1 MTIDKLNFSEA
12 DFSEFY
18 NTERLDEKQIKKDPL
33 SLFDDWMKTAIEKKV
48 LQPNAMTLA
57 TADENGK
64 PSARIVLLKDFDE
77 RGFVFFSNYQSIKGN
92 QLSKNPNA
100 ALVFW
105 WGKLA
110 RQVRI
115 EGIVQKVSAAESD
128 EYFMS
133 RTRGKKLSALVSK
146 QSAPITDFS
155 QLTKQIAELEKKFA
169 DKEIARPD
177 YWGGYR
183 VKPVMIEFWQGR
195 ENRLHDRL
203 RFTKTPK
210 GNWKLERLSP

>member
-18 NTERLDEKQIKKDPL
+18 NTERLDEKHIKKDPIN
-33 SLFDDWMKTAIEKKV
+33 LFDSWMKTAIEKKV

-57 TADENGK
+57 TAAENGK

-115 EGIVQKVSAAESD
+115 EGSVQKVSAAESD

-133 RTRGKKLSALVSK
+133 RTHGKKLSALVSK
-146 QSAPITDFS
+146 QSTPITDFS
-155 QLTKQIAELEKKFA
+155 QLAKQIAELEKKFA

-203 RFTKTPK
+203 RFIKSTE